1 MRRIAPALEPALPR
15 PITRAAGALLLAAGL
30 LAPAAAAATA
40 PSVTVAPA
48 CQLAGFGLTAA
59 LTGFTPNS
67 TVRITGDD
75 IAATGV
81 ADAAGRVQLPFLAPA
96 LAITGPG
103 SQAFTLTA
111 TDDAA
116 APLSATTTFRAANFA
131 FATDTGTRP
140 PRSRRRWSFSGL
152 TPGRP
157 VYGHF
162 RFGGRTRGT
171 HRFGVAGGPCGELT
185 AHAPAIVATGRIPA
199 GRWSIQIDQRKT
211 FNPAT
216 KPRMTGSTRV
226 VTAFRG

>member
-1 MRRIAPALEPALPR
+1 MPR
-15 PITRAAGALLLAAGL
+15 PIARFTGTLLLAAGL
-30 LAPAAAAATA
+30 LAPAVAAAAPA
-40 PSVTVAPA
+40 VSVAPA
-48 CQLAGFGLTAA
+48 CQLVRFGLTAS

-67 TVRITGDD
+67 TVRLTGDE

-96 LAITGPG
+96 LATAGPG

-131 FATDTGTRP
+131 FATGTGTRP

-171 HRFGVAGGPCGELT
+171 YRFGVAAGPCGELT
-185 AHAPAIVATGRIPA
+185 VQAPAITATGRIPA
-199 GRWSIQIDQRKT
+199 GRWSIQIDQRKVY
-211 FNPAT
+211 NAAT